1 MVRCLSL
8 LYLPGPRR
16 LCVVERAVWSAV
28 SLLYFHGPR
37 RLCVVERA
45 VWSAVYLYDVFMV
58 LGGFV
63 WWSD

>member
-28 SLLYFHGPR
+28 SLYY
-37 RLCVVERA
+37 V
-45 VWSAVYLYDVFMV
+45 SMV

-63 WWSD
+63 WWSEQCGPLSISTMFSWS